1 MENLLSNNYYNKSKK
16 GLFISFEGGEGVGKS
31 TQIEL
36 LKTSLTKKNI
46 NVLSTR
52 EPGGTK
58 EGELIRKFLVSGE
71 INSWDSYSESL
82 LFNALRREH
91 INKIINP
98 SLFKGDIVLC
108 DRFIDSTIVYQG
120 VGGAINETLLLSLH
134 KNFCYDLYPDITFFL
149 SLDPKVGLDRTLSRN
164 NKTENRFENM
174 GLSYHQKIQDGF
186 KALSD
191 KNNKRFFEI
200 NAELSV
206 EKISNQIYD
215 HVLGKRVHTLPL
227 LLL

>member
-58 EGELIRKFLVSGE
+58 EGELIRKLLVSGE

-82 LFNALRREH
+82 IFNALRREH

-164 NKTENRFENM
+164 NKTENRFENK
-174 GLSYHQKIQDGF
+174 GLLYHQKIQDGF

-215 HVLGKRVHTLPL
+215 HVISIIKSND
-227 LLL
+227 

>member
-120 VGGAINETLLLSLH
+120 VGGGINQKLLLSLH

-149 SLDPKVGLDRTLSRN
+149 SLDPKVGIDRTLSRN

-200 NAELSV
+200 NAELSI

-215 HVLGKRVHTLPL
+215 HVISIIKSND
-227 LLL
+227 

>member
-1 MENLLSNNYYNKSKK
+1 MENLLSNRYYNKSKK

-36 LKTSLTKKNI
+36 LKTSLTKNNI

-82 LFNALRREH
+82 IFNALRREH

-215 HVLGKRVHTLPL
+215 HVISIIKSND
-227 LLL
+227 

>member
-36 LKTSLTKKNI
+36 LKTSLTKKNL

-71 INSWDSYSESL
+71 ISSWDSYSESL

-120 VGGAINETLLLSLH
+120 VGGGINQTLLLSLH

-149 SLDPKVGLDRTLSRN
+149 SLDPKVGIDRTLSRN

-174 GLSYHQKIQDGF
+174 RLSYHQKIQDGF

-215 HVLGKRVHTLPL
+215 HVISIIKSND
-227 LLL
+227 

>member
-71 INSWDSYSESL
+71 ISSWDSYSESL

-120 VGGAINETLLLSLH
+120 VGGGINQTLLLSLH

-149 SLDPKVGLDRTLSRN
+149 SLDPKVGIDRTLSRN

-191 KNNKRFFEI
+191 KNSKRFFEI
-200 NAELSV
+200 NAELSI

-215 HVLGKRVHTLPL
+215 HVVSIIKSND
-227 LLL
+227 

>member
-46 NVLSTR
+46 NVVSTR

-71 INSWDSYSESL
+71 ISSWDSYSESL

-120 VGGAINETLLLSLH
+120 VGGGINQTLLLSLH

-149 SLDPKVGLDRTLSRN
+149 SLDPKVGIDRTLSRN

-200 NAELSV
+200 NAELSI

-215 HVLGKRVHTLPL
+215 HVISIIKSND
-227 LLL
+227 

>member
-36 LKTSLTKKNI
+36 LKTSLSKKNI

-120 VGGAINETLLLSLH
+120 VGGGINQTLLLSLH

-149 SLDPKVGLDRTLSRN
+149 SLDPKVGIDRTLSRN

-215 HVLGKRVHTLPL
+215 HVISIIKSNV
-227 LLL
+227 

>member
-71 INSWDSYSESL
+71 ISSWDSYSESL

-120 VGGAINETLLLSLH
+120 VGGGINQTLLLSLH

-149 SLDPKVGLDRTLSRN
+149 SLDPKVGIDRTISRN

-200 NAELSV
+200 NAELSI

-215 HVLGKRVHTLPL
+215 HVISIIKSND
-227 LLL
+227 

>member
-36 LKTSLTKKNI
+36 LKTSLTKKNL

-71 INSWDSYSESL
+71 ISSWDSYSESL

-120 VGGAINETLLLSLH
+120 VGGGINHTLLLSLH

-149 SLDPKVGLDRTLSRN
+149 SLDPKVGIDRTLSRN

-200 NAELSV
+200 NAELSI

-215 HVLGKRVHTLPL
+215 HVISIIKSND
-227 LLL
+227 

>member
-36 LKTSLTKKNI
+36 LKASLTKKNI

-82 LFNALRREH
+82 IFNALRREH

-120 VGGAINETLLLSLH
+120 VGGAINESLLLSLH

-215 HVLGKRVHTLPL
+215 HVISIIKSND
-227 LLL
+227 

>member
-71 INSWDSYSESL
+71 INSWDAYSESL

-215 HVLGKRVHTLPL
+215 HVISIIKSND
-227 LLL
+227 

>member
-36 LKTSLTKKNI
+36 LKTSLTKKKF

-82 LFNALRREH
+82 IFNALRREH
-91 INKIINP
+91 INKIIKP

-120 VGGAINETLLLSLH
+120 VGGGINQTLLLSLH

-215 HVLGKRVHTLPL
+215 HVISIIKSND
-227 LLL
+227 

>member
-36 LKTSLTKKNI
+36 LKTSLTKKNL

-120 VGGAINETLLLSLH
+120 VGGGINQTLLLSLH

-200 NAELSV
+200 NAELSI

-215 HVLGKRVHTLPL
+215 HVISIIKSND
-227 LLL
+227 

>member
-120 VGGAINETLLLSLH
+120 VGGAINESLLLSLH

-215 HVLGKRVHTLPL
+215 HVISIIKSND
-227 LLL
+227 

>member
-82 LFNALRREH
+82 IFNALRREH

-120 VGGAINETLLLSLH
+120 VGGRISQTLLLSLH

-149 SLDPKVGLDRTLSRN
+149 SLDPKVGIDRTLSRN

-215 HVLGKRVHTLPL
+215 HVISIIKSND
-227 LLL
+227 

>member
-36 LKTSLTKKNI
+36 LKTSLTKKNL

-71 INSWDSYSESL
+71 INSWDAYSESL

-120 VGGAINETLLLSLH
+120 VGGAINQTLLLSLH

-149 SLDPKVGLDRTLSRN
+149 SLDPKVGIERTLSRN

-200 NAELSV
+200 NAELSI

-215 HVLGKRVHTLPL
+215 HVISIIKSND
-227 LLL
+227 

>member
-36 LKTSLTKKNI
+36 LKTSLIKKNI

-71 INSWDSYSESL
+71 ISSWDSYSESL

-120 VGGAINETLLLSLH
+120 VGGGINQTLLLSLH

-149 SLDPKVGLDRTLSRN
+149 SLDPKVGIDRTLSRN

-200 NAELSV
+200 NAELSI

-215 HVLGKRVHTLPL
+215 HVISIIKSND
-227 LLL
+227 

>member
-82 LFNALRREH
+82 IFNALRREH
-91 INKIINP
+91 INKIIKP

-215 HVLGKRVHTLPL
+215 HVISIIKSND
-227 LLL
+227 

>member
-31 TQIEL
+31 TQIDL

-71 INSWDSYSESL
+71 ISSWDSYSESL

-120 VGGAINETLLLSLH
+120 VGGGINETLLLSLH

-149 SLDPKVGLDRTLSRN
+149 SLDPKVGIDRTLSRN

-200 NAELSV
+200 NAELSI

-215 HVLGKRVHTLPL
+215 HVISIIKSND
-227 LLL
+227 

>member
-1 MENLLSNNYYNKSKK
+1 MENLLSDSFYNKSKN

-36 LKTSLTKKNI
+36 LKTSLTKKNL

-71 INSWDSYSESL
+71 ISSWDSYSESL

-120 VGGAINETLLLSLH
+120 VGGGINQTLLLSLH

-149 SLDPKVGLDRTLSRN
+149 SLDPKVGIDRTLSRN

-200 NAELSV
+200 NAELSI

-215 HVLGKRVHTLPL
+215 HVISIIKSND
-227 LLL
+227 

>member
-36 LKTSLTKKNI
+36 LKTSLTKKNL

-71 INSWDSYSESL
+71 ISSWDSYSESL

-120 VGGAINETLLLSLH
+120 VGGRINQTLLLSLH

-149 SLDPKVGLDRTLSRN
+149 SLDPKVGIDRTLSRN

-215 HVLGKRVHTLPL
+215 HVISIIKSND
-227 LLL
+227 

>member
-36 LKTSLTKKNI
+36 LKTSLTKKNL

-71 INSWDSYSESL
+71 ISSWDSYSESL

-98 SLFKGDIVLC
+98 SLLKGDIVLC

-120 VGGAINETLLLSLH
+120 VGGGINQTLLLSLH

-149 SLDPKVGLDRTLSRN
+149 SLDPKVGIERTLSRN

-200 NAELSV
+200 NAELSI

-215 HVLGKRVHTLPL
+215 HVISIIKSND
-227 LLL
+227 

>member
-36 LKTSLTKKNI
+36 LKTSLSKKNI

-120 VGGAINETLLLSLH
+120 VGGGINQTLLLSLH

-149 SLDPKVGLDRTLSRN
+149 SLDPKVGIDRTISRN

-206 EKISNQIYD
+206 EKNSNQIYD
-215 HVLGKRVHTLPL
+215 HVISIIKSNV
-227 LLL
+227 

>member
-71 INSWDSYSESL
+71 INSWDAYSESL

-120 VGGAINETLLLSLH
+120 VGGGINQTLLLSLH

-149 SLDPKVGLDRTLSRN
+149 SLDPKLGIDRTLSRN

-206 EKISNQIYD
+206 EKNSNQIYD
-215 HVLGKRVHTLPL
+215 HVISIIKSNV
-227 LLL
+227 

>member
-71 INSWDSYSESL
+71 ISSWDSYSESL

-98 SLFKGDIVLC
+98 SLLKGDIVLC

-120 VGGAINETLLLSLH
+120 VGGVINQTLLLSLH

-149 SLDPKVGLDRTLSRN
+149 SLDPKLGIDRTLSPN

-215 HVLGKRVHTLPL
+215 HVISIIKSNV
-227 LLL
+227 

>member
-36 LKTSLTKKNI
+36 LKTSLKKKNI

-71 INSWDSYSESL
+71 ISSWDSYSESL

-120 VGGAINETLLLSLH
+120 VGGGINQTLLLSLH

-149 SLDPKVGLDRTLSRN
+149 SLDPKVGIDRTLSRN

-200 NAELSV
+200 NAELSI

-215 HVLGKRVHTLPL
+215 HVISIIKSND
-227 LLL
+227 